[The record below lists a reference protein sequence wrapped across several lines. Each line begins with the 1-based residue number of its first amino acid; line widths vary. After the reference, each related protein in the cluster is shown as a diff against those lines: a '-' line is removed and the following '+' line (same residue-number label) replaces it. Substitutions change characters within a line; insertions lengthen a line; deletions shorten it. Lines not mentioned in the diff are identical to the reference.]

1 MIHVIDDED
10 SIRNILKAL
19 LDRAGYDVLFFEFAE
34 QYLEYLQSTEF
45 QKPTI
50 VLSDIVLPG
59 MNGYDLALKVHEK
72 LPFQKIL
79 LMTGYKIS
87 NNRQRAASQLCYLF
101 EKPFNADKLI
111 PIVDALCACENA
123 LIRKEKTEYFQQ
135 CEFGAGPACP
145 FHDPND

>member
-1 MIHVIDDED
+1 MIHIIDDED

-19 LDRAGYDVLFFEFAE
+19 LGRAGYDVLCFEFAE
-34 QYLEYLQSTEF
+34 QYLEYLQSSEF
-45 QKPTI
+45 QRPTI

-59 MNGYDLALKVHEK
+59 LDGFDLALKIREK

-79 LMTGYKIS
+79 LMTGYEIS
-87 NNRQRAASQLCYLF
+87 NNRQRAANQLCYMF
-101 EKPFNADKLI
+101 EKPFSTDKLI
-111 PIVDALCACENA
+111 PIIDALCACENA

-145 FHDPND
+145 FYHPDD